1 MFRASHAAGSHRA
14 GRAIMALI
22 AAAAVG
28 LPAAGAAAADRGGGW
43 YRRGGDHHGHRDHGH
58 RGHSHHSSHHHHHG
72 RHHHSGVSVRIG
84 LPPIVI
90 GSPAPRVVY
99 RERRVVVHEPA
110 PVVVQPSPPVIY
122 QPAPVVV
129 QQPAPVVVQ
138 QPAPVVVQQPAQPV
152 VVTAEQRPIEP
163 VVVPAPVPDTIPKEL
178 SMQAFRSGGTIM
190 VHISGVNTGGTYTT
204 TLSTGDLGLASPSV
218 VLRNI
223 QTSAVAGAPDT
234 AFNVSL
240 ALNITRP
247 VTSITVR
254 FADQAHQVPI
264 VDVPTSTAGQP

>member
-1 MFRASHAAGSHRA
+1 MG
-14 GRAIMALI
+14 I
-22 AAAAVG
+22 
-28 LPAAGAAAADRGGGW
+28 
-43 YRRGGDHHGHRDHGH
+43 
-58 RGHSHHSSHHHHHG
+58 
-72 RHHHSGVSVRIG
+72 RIG

-90 GSPAPRVVY
+90 GSRDWYDPPVVY
-99 RERRVVVHEPA
+99 RERRVVVREPA
-110 PVVVQPSPPVIY
+110 PVIVQEPPRVIY

-129 QQPAPVVVQ
+129 QQPAPVI
-138 QPAPVVVQQPAQPV
+138 VQQPAQPV

-163 VVVPAPVPDTIPKEL
+163 VVIPAPVPDTVPREL

-190 VHISGVNTGGTYTT
+190 VHISGVNTGGAYNT
-204 TLSTGDLGLASPSV
+204 TLTTGDLGLASPSV

-240 ALNITRP
+240 ALNVPRP
-247 VTSITVR
+247 VTSVTVR

-264 VDVPTSTAGQP
+264 VDVPTSTQQ